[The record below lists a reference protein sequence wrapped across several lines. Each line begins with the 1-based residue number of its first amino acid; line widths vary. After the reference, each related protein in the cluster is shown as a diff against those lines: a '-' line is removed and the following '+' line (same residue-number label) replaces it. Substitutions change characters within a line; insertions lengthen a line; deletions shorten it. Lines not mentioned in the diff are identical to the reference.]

1 MEFNYKNTIFF
12 SQNVEAL
19 LRYSKLFNEF
29 LPSLKNVKDLL
40 KDAHED
46 LKLKMEKRLESVTK
60 EWENLLNDMVRVIKV
75 INPIDN

>member
-1 MEFNYKNTIFF
+1 MEFNCKNTIFF

-40 KDAHED
+40 KDVHED
-46 LKLKMEKRLESVTK
+46 LRSKVETKLNHVTEGLTKSQNKMDRI
-60 EWENLLNDMVRVIKV
+60 IKV
-75 INPIDN
+75 INPA

>member
-40 KDAHED
+40 KDVHED
-46 LKLKMEKRLESVTK
+46 LRSKVESKLNNVTEGLTKSQNKM
-60 EWENLLNDMVRVIKV
+60 DQIIKV
-75 INPIDN
+75 INPA

>member
-40 KDAHED
+40 KDVHED
-46 LKLKMEKRLESVTK
+46 LRSKVESKLNNVAEGLTKSQNKM
-60 EWENLLNDMVRVIKV
+60 DQIIKV
-75 INPIDN
+75 INPA